1 VNGTSFCGRSTVAR
15 YGEQANK
22 IHLTNF
28 IYSYTASHRSNSNA
42 TQHGRTVFCK
52 VVGPDPFVQSGT
64 GVRKR
69 W

>member
-1 VNGTSFCGRSTVAR
+1 MNGASFCGRSTVAR

-28 IYSYTASHRSNSNA
+28 IYSYTASHRSNSNV
-42 TQHGRTVFCK
+42 TQHGRADFRK
-52 VVGPDPFVQSGT
+52 VVGPAPFVQSGT
-64 GVRKR
+64 GVTRR